1 MIRALPG
8 TARVPRQAPA
18 NQRAAAPPAIR
29 FEGPPTGVTALV
41 GVPANQR
48 RGITVDVVLPG
59 MDSAQP
65 VRALTAQAGE
75 THTHVRLVLA
85 ASTPPGIY
93 DAVVHTPGGD
103 ISAEAL
109 VQERPHLTL
118 TPRGLRMTVP
128 PGGEASQQLVVFNAG
143 NTPCQIGRTY
153 GFGLFESQG
162 LDRAVGTGLQAD
174 VGGLDRLA
182 AMTDSLA
189 DSHGGLVRMTVRK
202 GAGVLNPG
210 EARQLVTAL
219 RFSGRL
225 KPGLQYSAT
234 WRLHDLRTAV
244 HVNVVEPPVTTK
256 EPQ

>member
-1 MIRALPG
+1 M
-8 TARVPRQAPA
+8 
-18 NQRAAAPPAIR
+18 IR
-29 FEGPPTGVTALV
+29 FEGPPTGLTALV
-41 GVPANQR
+41 GIPGNQR

-65 VRALTAQAGE
+65 VRALTAPVGD
-75 THTHVRLVLA
+75 THTQVRLVLA

-93 DAVVHTPGGD
+93 DAMIHTSHGD

-118 TPRGLRMTVP
+118 TPSSLRISVP
-128 PGGEASQQLVVFNAG
+128 PGGETSQQLMVFNAG

-174 VGGLDRLA
+174 VSGLERLA
-182 AMTDSLA
+182 AMAESLA
-189 DSHGGLVRMTVRK
+189 DSHGGLVRVTVHR
-202 GAGVLNPG
+202 GAGTLNPG
-210 EARQLVTAL
+210 EARQLVTTL
-219 RFSGRL
+219 HLSNRL
-225 KPGLQYSAT
+225 KPGLRYSAT

-244 HVNVVEPPVTTK
+244 QVSVVEPLVTTR
-256 EPQ
+256 EPK